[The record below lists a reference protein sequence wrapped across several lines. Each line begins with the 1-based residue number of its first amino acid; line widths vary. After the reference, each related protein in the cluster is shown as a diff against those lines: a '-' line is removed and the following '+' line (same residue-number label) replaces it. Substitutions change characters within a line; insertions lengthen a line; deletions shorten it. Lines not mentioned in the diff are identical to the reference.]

1 MSDSAAK
8 HRAKQTVRNLILS
21 LLVSLGLVI
30 ALVLGVP
37 RDDSNRI
44 SPVEYQAI
52 ALEAESSLGKTVLA
66 PAIPEQWY
74 SNSARLENEL
84 NVESWYVGFVT
95 EDNQFIAVTQAFES
109 NPSWLALSLQ
119 GNWQDGETV
128 VAGRTWQI
136 WPTLRPQSP
145 KGTKEYAMVHEFGE
159 SAVVIFGTAEESDFL
174 ILAEAISKQL
184 NSTNN

>member
-44 SPVEYQAI
+44 NPVDYQQI
-52 ALEAESSLGKTVLA
+52 ALEAEGSVGEAILA
-66 PAIPEQWY
+66 PDVPENWY
-74 SNSARLENEL
+74 ANSARLENEL
-84 NVESWYVGFVT
+84 EVESWYVGFVT
-95 EDNQFIAVTQAFES
+95 DDNQFIALNQAFES
-109 NPSWLALSLQ
+109 NPSWLALTLQ
-119 GNWQDGETV
+119 GNWQDGEV
-128 VAGRTWQI
+128 IVEGRTWQI
-136 WPTLRPQSP
+136 WPTLRPQTP
-145 KGTKEYAMVHEFGE
+145 KGTKEYAMVHEFGK

-174 ILAEAISKQL
+174 IVAEAISKQL
-184 NSTNN
+184 DSKK

>member
-44 SPVEYQAI
+44 NPVDYQQI
-52 ALEAESSLGKTVLA
+52 ALEAEGSIGA
-66 PAIPEQWY
+66 PILSPEVPEDWY
-74 SNSARLENEL
+74 ANSARLENEL
-84 NVESWYVGFVT
+84 EVQSWYVGFVT
-95 EDNQFIAVTQAFES
+95 DDNQFIALTQAFES
-109 NPSWLALSLQ
+109 NPSWLALTLQ
-119 GNWQDGETV
+119 GNWQDGEV
-128 VAGRTWQI
+128 VVEGRTWQI
-136 WPTLRPQSP
+136 WPTLRPQTP
-145 KGTKEYAMVHEFGE
+145 RGTKEYAMVHEYGQ

-174 ILAEAISKQL
+174 IVAEAISKQL
-184 NSTNN
+184 DSKK